1 MQIEKLVCSMG
12 TDCHIDPVTNP
23 LHLLECG
30 HFACKQSILILQQ
43 QSESKDIITITCK
56 QCGQTHDLTFAK
68 DLQKHALFLS
78 QSQNKD
84 LLNSP
89 KLDSLFFSCS
99 KHPDKGII
107 YKCTHDGDF
116 LCSDCI
122 FDHLAHAQG
131 NLLPFNE
138 ANIFSE
144 IKQKSEQ
151 VKKFQKE
158 METFMIEINQI
169 ENKVRKTDDI
179 RLKAIFEK
187 FDLYIKTYSSI

>member
-1 MQIEKLVCSMG
+1 M
-12 TDCHIDPVTNP
+12 
-23 LHLLECG
+23 
-30 HFACKQSILILQQ
+30 
-43 QSESKDIITITCK
+43 
-56 QCGQTHDLTFAK
+56 
-68 DLQKHALFLS
+68 
-78 QSQNKD
+78 
-84 LLNSP
+84 
-89 KLDSLFFSCS
+89 
-99 KHPDKGII
+99 
-107 YKCTHDGDF
+107 HDGDF

-138 ANIFSE
+138 ADIFSE

-187 FDLYIKTYSSI
+187 FDLYIKTYSSIYDPASSSDPSPKLKDAQQ